1 MYEMYKVKLN
11 IILLPVILFIIAGVS
26 HTASGKVYIDI
37 DSPAFLKFPIAIA
50 DFKNLS
56 GKEDGENL
64 SVWFSDSLAKN
75 LEITGFFR
83 MISKEAFLE
92 DSNRSG
98 ITLDSIRYSDWVSIG
113 AETLIKGGFQRNGE
127 ELSVEFRLFD
137 VIQGKLIVGKKYW
150 GRIDDKK
157 AMVSRFASEVLLAL
171 TGERGVFDTKIAF
184 VWKKGKPS
192 EIYTINFDGSGLTRL
207 TGFESITLSP
217 QWSPDGK
224 AVSFTS
230 YRKGNPDLYI
240 MDVASGAVKRISS
253 FKGLNLSAPWSPDG
267 GKILL
272 TLSKDGNE
280 EIYVLEREEGG
291 KLTRL
296 SNNFAIDVSPT
307 WSPDGKKIA
316 FVSNRSGSPQIY
328 LMDADGSNA
337 RRLTYKG
344 NYNTS
349 PAWSPKGNRIAYE
362 GMVNGYFQIFS
373 IDEDGGNLFQ
383 ITFDEGGSESPT
395 WSPDGRYLAFSF
407 KKRGKAGICVIN
419 SNGSNMRI
427 LHEGNSI
434 CNCPSWSS
442 RLNLY

>member
-1 MYEMYKVKLN
+1 MNKVKLN
-11 IILLPVILFIIAGVS
+11 IILLPVILFIITGMS
-26 HTASGKVYIDI
+26 RTALCKVYIDI

-64 SVWFSDSLAKN
+64 SVWFSDALAKN

-98 ITLDSIRYSDWVSIG
+98 ITLDSIRFSDWVSIG
-113 AETLIKGGFQRNGE
+113 AETLVKGGFKRNGE
-127 ELSVEFRLFD
+127 ELSAEFRLFD

-150 GRIDDKK
+150 GGIDDKK
-157 AMVSRFASEVLLAL
+157 AMTSRFASEALLAL

-184 VWKKGKPS
+184 VWKKGRSS

-207 TGFESITLSP
+207 TGFDSITLSP
-217 QWSPDGK
+217 QWSPDGR
-224 AVSFTS
+224 AISFTS

-240 MDVASGAVKRISS
+240 MDVAGGAVKRVSS
-253 FKGLNLSAPWSPDG
+253 FRGLNLSAPWSPDG

-291 KLTRL
+291 KFTRL
-296 SNNFAIDVSPT
+296 SNNFAIDVSPA

-328 LMDADGSNA
+328 LMDADGNNA

-349 PAWSPKGNRIAYE
+349 PAWSPMGDRIAYE
-362 GMVNGYFQIFS
+362 GMANGYFQIFS
-373 IDEDGGNLFQ
+373 IGEDGGNLLQ
-383 ITFDEGGSESPT
+383 ITFDEGGKESPA

-407 KKRGKAGICVIN
+407 KRSGRSDGICVIN
-419 SNGSNMRI
+419 SNGSNIRM
-427 LHEGNSI
+427 LHEGDGIFS
-434 CNCPSWSS
+434 CPSWSS

>member
-1 MYEMYKVKLN
+1 MDKVKLN
-11 IILLPVILFIIAGVS
+11 IILLPVIVFIIAGMS

-64 SVWFSDSLAKN
+64 SVWFSDALAKN
-75 LEITGFFR
+75 LEITGFFH

-92 DSNRSG
+92 DPNHSG
-98 ITLDSIRYSDWVSIG
+98 ITLDSIRFSDWVSIG
-113 AETLIKGGFQRNGE
+113 AETLIKGGFQHNGE

-150 GRIDDKK
+150 GGIDDKK
-157 AMVSRFASEVLLAL
+157 AMTSRFASEVLLAL
-171 TGERGVFDTKIAF
+171 TGERGVFNTKIAF
-184 VWKKGKPS
+184 VWKKGKSS

-207 TGFESITLSP
+207 TGFDSITLSP
-217 QWSPDGK
+217 QWSPDGR

-240 MDVASGAVKRISS
+240 MDVAGGAVKRISS
-253 FKGLNLSAPWSPDG
+253 FRGLNLSAPWSPDG
-267 GKILL
+267 RKILL

-291 KLTRL
+291 ELTRL

-344 NYNTS
+344 SYNTS
-349 PAWSPKGNRIAYE
+349 PAWSPKGDRIAYE

-373 IDEDGGNLFQ
+373 IGEDGGNLLQ
-383 ITFDEGGSESPT
+383 ITFDEGGNESPT

-407 KKRGKAGICVIN
+407 NKRGKSGIRVIN
-419 SNGSNMRI
+419 FNGSSMRM
-427 LHEGNSI
+427 LHEGDGI
-434 CNCPSWSS
+434 CSCPSWSP